1 MHIFSNDLNILNMID
16 TAEIQ
21 QSKSREKN
29 NYIHLK

>member
-1 MHIFSNDLNILNMID
+1 MHIFSNDLNILNMI
-16 TAEIQ
+16 EIQ